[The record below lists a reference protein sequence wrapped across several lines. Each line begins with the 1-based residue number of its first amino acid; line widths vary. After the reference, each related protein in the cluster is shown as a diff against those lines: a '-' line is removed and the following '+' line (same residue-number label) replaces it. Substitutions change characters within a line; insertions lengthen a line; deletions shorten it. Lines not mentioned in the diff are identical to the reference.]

1 MEKNRKKSNKLI
13 KRKNLILELRRQG
26 VKRANSDALYL
37 LEKYLEKNLS
47 KLINEIKEERDI
59 QGRKTIKKQD
69 VKKVLSKD
77 KANKEIDFEI

>member
-69 VKKVLSKD
+69 VKKVLSED

>member
-26 VKRANSDALYL
+26 IKRANSDALYL

>member
-13 KRKNLILELRRQG
+13 KRKNLILELRRRG
-26 VKRANSDALYL
+26 IKRANSDALYL

>member
-13 KRKNLILELRRQG
+13 KRKNLILELRRRG
-26 VKRANSDALYL
+26 IKRANSDALYL

-77 KANKEIDFEI
+77 KTNKEIDFEI

>member
-26 VKRANSDALYL
+26 IKRANSDALYL

-69 VKKVLSKD
+69 VKKVLSED